1 MKENERLLL
10 FYEECVKK
18 GYSDM
23 TDPQQAMKAKVIATD
38 RKLRYGNSIE
48 QFFQKAKA
56 AYEEREA
63 ERIAEKQRIAE
74 ETRRCA
80 VPGEELVKL
89 HSAPEVISVF
99 KRPDGSFYCT
109 FDKNPER
116 KIEGKP
122 EFRVVPSS
130 TVSYEYHPSETRIT
144 MASKGGFTGGQVW
157 KTDPWVSRKH
167 EHTGMAF
174 LEITVNEES
183 WEVYQIT
190 LSPLVKESFKRY
202 PCYDGSL
209 KQELKSG
216 EIQCHVNVRD
226 SMYYSGFKQA
236 LGQNDMYALES
247 SASFVMDEERLP
259 IGQITVIKKLL
270 CKILDGPWPENDEQ
284 AYVRGIKLIES
295 DKSSEILEGINLLQ
309 EIGENHPRK
318 RSAEELIERNKDRY
332 EAVLQREKESAII
345 RKENRRRKR
354 YKGFVIVSSIACV
367 AIILVGIITQVILP
381 KQRYKKAISLIDA
394 GEYDA
399 AYAILEEIGNTKA
412 IVANKYNRAMECKDA
427 QNYET
432 ALMLLNGL
440 GYKDSVKQYYRL
452 LFSKVTVGDTIV
464 FGSYE
469 LDDNATN
476 GKEGIEWLVLAK
488 EDDTILVISRYGVDW
503 QKYNGEETS
512 TSWEKCTLRS
522 WLNHDF
528 FYSAFSEKEQTII
541 LTTTVSADENPEY
554 NVNPGSDTQ
563 DKMFLL
569 SILETDKYFNSN
581 RERTCRFIAQDA
593 WFWWLRSPGETLDNA
608 AKVDRDGSINK
619 EGAQVNIVNILVRPA
634 MWIDLSA

>member
-23 TDPQQAMKAKVIATD
+23 TDPQQALKAKVIATD

-63 ERIAEKQRIAE
+63 ERTAEKQRVAE

-122 EFRVVPSS
+122 EVRVVPSS

-157 KTDPWVSRKH
+157 ETDPWVSRKH

-202 PCYDGSL
+202 PCYDSSL

-345 RKENRRRKR
+345 RKENRQRKR

-399 AYAILEEIGNTKA
+399 AYAILEEIGNTEA
-412 IVANKYNRAMECKDA
+412 IVANKYNRAMECIDA
-427 QNYET
+427 QKYET

-440 GYKDSVKQYYRL
+440 EYKDSVKQYYRL

-541 LTTTVSADENPEY
+541 LTTKVSADENPEY

-569 SILETDKYFNSN
+569 SILEADKYFNSN

-593 WFWWLRSPGETLDNA
+593 WFWWLRSPGETLDNEA
-608 AKVDRDGSINK
+608 NVDRDGSINK

>member
-157 KTDPWVSRKH
+157 ETDPWVSRKH

-528 FYSAFSEKEQTII
+528 FYSAFSEKEQTIV